1 MCNKTDVIHA
11 YLLANEIS
19 IMVITETWLK
29 DSCLYFS
36 NLSKPKN
43 YSFSYVNRETK
54 GGGIGI
60 FYLSTLKVK
69 NVCKNVT
76 SNWEYGVFEMNFND
90 ATFCLLC
97 VYRIP
102 GTSVKD
108 FLSEFNDT
116 VSQFML
122 EYKFFCIL
130 GDFNIP
136 LKKPNPT
143 ASSFIS
149 CIEELNLVKHSSGS
163 THINGNQLDVI
174 LSNDVNFFKDFNID
188 NTLVSDHYGLLF
200 DLLTNPASIKN
211 TTLSLQIF
219 WSWREADLNQ
229 YTMDVVNDFEK
240 FMCSA
245 KIVKEFDPH
254 VLINIGFN
262 RLNDIMRVKREQY
275 AKCTVKKKHVGKPK
289 YFEFECLIEKRKK
302 RKLERKMK
310 LDKSE
315 TNVSLYKAQL
325 LKYRNVLARK
335 RDRVFHNEF

>member
-1 MCNKTDVIHA
+1 
-11 YLLANEIS
+11 
-19 IMVITETWLK
+19 MVITETWLK
-29 DSCLYFS
+29 DSCLYFF

-76 SNWEYGVFEMNFND
+76 SNWEYGVFKMNFND

-136 LKKPNPT
+136 LNKPNPT
-143 ASSFIS
+143 ASCSIS

-163 THINGNQLDVI
+163 THINGNELDVI
-174 LSNDVNFFKDFNID
+174 LSNDVNFCKDFNTD
-188 NTLVSDHYGLLF
+188 NTLLSDHYGLLF

-211 TTLSLQIF
+211 TTLSLQTF
-219 WSWREADLNQ
+219 WS
-229 YTMDVVNDFEK
+229 
-240 FMCSA
+240 
-245 KIVKEFDPH
+245 
-254 VLINIGFN
+254 
-262 RLNDIMRVKREQY
+262 
-275 AKCTVKKKHVGKPK
+275 
-289 YFEFECLIEKRKK
+289 
-302 RKLERKMK
+302 
-310 LDKSE
+310 
-315 TNVSLYKAQL
+315 
-325 LKYRNVLARK
+325 
-335 RDRVFHNEF
+335 